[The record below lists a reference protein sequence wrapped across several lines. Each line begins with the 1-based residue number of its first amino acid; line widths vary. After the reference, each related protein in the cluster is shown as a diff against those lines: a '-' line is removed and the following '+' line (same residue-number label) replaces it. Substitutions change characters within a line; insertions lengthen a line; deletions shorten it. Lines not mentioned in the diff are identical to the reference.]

1 MNGKAPCRHGE
12 NFGKK
17 NLLGCKTRRGK
28 AVVCKEVFEVMQIGL
43 KVKGLKN
50 GR

>member
-17 NLLGCKTRRGK
+17 NLLGCNTRQGK
-28 AVVCKEVFEVMQIGL
+28 AVVCKEVCEVRQMGL
-43 KVKGLKN
+43 NLNGLKN
-50 GR
+50 GS